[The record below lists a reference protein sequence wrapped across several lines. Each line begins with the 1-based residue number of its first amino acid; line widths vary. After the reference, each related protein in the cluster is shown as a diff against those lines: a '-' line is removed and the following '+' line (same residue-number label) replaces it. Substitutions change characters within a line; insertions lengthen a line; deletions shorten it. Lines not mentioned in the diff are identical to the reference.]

1 MILKFQKYIQSEIL
15 WKVSFGVTLIKVVE
29 EFCFLKLDV
38 SKIRAGSGMKF
49 FGSLTRL
56 LYGDC
61 GFGGQNALLFHRFLH
76 KRDASQSTKRNEL
89 ISHAAAFLEIRI
101 MMTKQIMAAKVF
113 IEPSKVSRTQR

>member
-15 WKVSFGVTLIKVVE
+15 WKFSSGITLIKVVE
-29 EFCFLKLDV
+29 EFYFLKLDV

-61 GFGGQNALLFHRFLH
+61 GFGGQNALRLLRFL
-76 KRDASQSTKRNEL
+76 SSTKGNEL
-89 ISHAAAFLEIRI
+89 ISHASAFLEIRI

-113 IEPSKVSRTQR
+113 IKPSKVSRTQM